1 MCTYSHSGIVH
12 TIKWVGLTICP
23 RANGQNA
30 IMAAQVSR
38 TVYGGTCECICGSKF
53 MSNVPA
59 IYCIIFS
66 QRELYLCPLFWMK
79 SWSPAHKLQTA
90 FDIYLCT
97 NSLETCVCVCASVC
111 ACACVYLYSVQPVC
125 VCSLHRGFGKQ
136 GFQCQGRW
144 MKCSHTFTSLILL
157 YW

>member
-97 NSLETCVCVCASVC
+97 NSLEPCVCVCVRLYARARVSTCTVFNLSVYVLSTGVLASRDF
-111 ACACVYLYSVQPVC
+111 SVKV
-125 VCSLHRGFGKQ
+125 GG
-136 GFQCQGRW
+136 
-144 MKCSHTFTSLILL
+144 
-157 YW
+157 